1 MGNALPLVPAP
12 SVFAQIARKN
22 MAPQMRQKFAST
34 PPSRVEVRW
43 PQMAEMENNRV
54 VSSAANM
61 SGANGNF
68 LAWQIRF
75 DDCAGRTDG
84 QSSS

>member
-12 SVFAQIARKN
+12 SVFAQIARKKR
-22 MAPQMRQKFAST
+22 APQMRQKFAST

-43 PQMAEMENNRV
+43 PQMAEMEYNSV

-61 SGANGNF
+61 SGAGGNF
-68 LAWQIRF
+68 
-75 DDCAGRTDG
+75 
-84 QSSS
+84 